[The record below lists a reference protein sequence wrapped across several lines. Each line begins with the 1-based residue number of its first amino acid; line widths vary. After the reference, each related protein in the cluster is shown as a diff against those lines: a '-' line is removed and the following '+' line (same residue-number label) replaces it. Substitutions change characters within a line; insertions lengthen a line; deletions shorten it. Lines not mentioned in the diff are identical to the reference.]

1 MKQLSSSLKNY
12 NFKGWTTE
20 KIIEKY
26 ESVLASRENQIADL
40 ASEIGTVSDKFN
52 SIQDQYSILHN
63 EYLLLQN
70 KFMKKEELLQQE
82 LKNKEILLMRLEKS
96 ENDYEELNRRYENLV
111 KIVNSMSE
119 QRESNMNSDIISS
132 ISDFFTLLSLNV
144 LFNLLII
151 SFHFSPHNFLYSSFV
166 IVNLKSS

>member
-96 ENDYEELNRRYENLV
+96 ENDYEELNRRYEKLV

-119 QRESNMNSDIISS
+119 QRESNMNSGNFNNPLFKKNENSNDN
-132 ISDFFTLLSLNV
+132 LN
-144 LFNLLII
+144 NNNI
-151 SFHFSPHNFLYSSFV
+151 N
-166 IVNLKSS
+166 VNINDDTYINEKKS

>member
-96 ENDYEELNRRYENLV
+96 ENDYEELNRRYENV

-119 QRESNMNSDIISS
+119 QR
-132 ISDFFTLLSLNV
+132 
-144 LFNLLII
+144 
-151 SFHFSPHNFLYSSFV
+151 
-166 IVNLKSS
+166 